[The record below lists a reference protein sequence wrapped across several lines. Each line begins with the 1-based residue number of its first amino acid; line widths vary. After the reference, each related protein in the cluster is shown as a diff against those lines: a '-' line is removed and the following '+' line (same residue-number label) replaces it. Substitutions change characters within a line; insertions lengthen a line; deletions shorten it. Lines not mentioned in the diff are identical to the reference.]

1 MQYTLNTP
9 LTKDKLRNLKAGDY
23 VCLSGTIYSAR
34 DAAHLR
40 MHQALAESGALPIPL
55 ADAAIYY
62 MGPLPPSGVCR
73 GTAFPMYRGVQGYCL
88 RRFGYSGSPPAHCE
102 GFPYDR
108 NY

>member
-9 LTKDKLRNLKAGDY
+9 LTKDKLQNLKAGDY

-62 MGPLPPSGVCR
+62 MGPLPP
-73 GTAFPMYRGVQGYCL
+73 GTLTLWGLPGHCFPNVSRSPRLLPTRICVQRQSASSL
-88 RRFGYSGSPPAHCE
+88 
-102 GFPYDR
+102 
-108 NY
+108 